1 MTASLAPLP
10 TPDARHMP
18 GVLRSAQMIGYLRCS
33 TEEQRESGLGLD
45 AQRAAITAEA
55 ERRGWPVEW
64 IEDAGYSAKDL
75 KRPGIQYALARLKG
89 GSADV
94 LCVSRL
100 DRLSRSMFD
109 FTSLMATASA
119 EGWSVVALDLG
130 VDTTTPEGELMANV
144 RASFGAYERRLIGQ
158 RTREALAARK
168 AAGHRLGRAPVISR
182 EVELRAKALRA
193 AGLKLREIGDVL
205 AAEGFEAPS
214 GRWHP
219 PTIYKLLQRP

>member
-1 MTASLAPLP
+1 MTASLGTLTTNERPPSSGLSQV
-10 TPDARHMP
+10 R
-18 GVLRSAQMIGYLRCS
+18 MIGYLRCS
-33 TEEQRESGLGLD
+33 TEEQRESGLGLE
-45 AQRAAITAEA
+45 AQRTAIRAEA
-55 ERRGWPVEW
+55 DRRSWPVEF
-64 IEDAGYSAKDL
+64 IEDAGFSAKDL
-75 KRPGIQYALARLKG
+75 KRPGIQYALSRLKS

-109 FTSLMATASA
+109 YSSLMATATA
-119 EGWSVVALDLG
+119 EGWSVMALDLG
-130 VDTTTPEGELMANV
+130 IDTTTAEGELMANV

-158 RTREALAARK
+158 RTREALAARR

-182 EVELRAKALRA
+182 EAELRAKALRGS
-193 AGLKLREIGDVL
+193 GLKLREIGDVL

-219 PTIYKLLQRP
+219 PTIHKLLKRP

>member
-1 MTASLAPLP
+1 VTLGTHTTHERPPSSGLSQV
-10 TPDARHMP
+10 R
-18 GVLRSAQMIGYLRCS
+18 VIGYLRCS
-33 TEEQRESGLGLD
+33 TEEQRESGLGLE

-55 ERRGWPVEW
+55 ERRGWPVEF
-64 IEDAGYSAKDL
+64 IEDAGFSAKDL
-75 KRPGIQYALARLKG
+75 RRPGIQYALSRLQS

-130 VDTTTPEGELMANV
+130 VDTTTAEGELMANV

-158 RTREALAARK
+158 RTREALAARR
-168 AAGHRLGRAPVISR
+168 AAGHRLGRAPVVSDVVAHR
-182 EVELRAKALRA
+182 AKTLRAS
-193 AGLKLREIGDVL
+193 GLKLREIGDVL
-205 AAEGFEAPS
+205 AAEGHQAPS

-219 PTIYKLLQRP
+219 PTIHKLLQRP